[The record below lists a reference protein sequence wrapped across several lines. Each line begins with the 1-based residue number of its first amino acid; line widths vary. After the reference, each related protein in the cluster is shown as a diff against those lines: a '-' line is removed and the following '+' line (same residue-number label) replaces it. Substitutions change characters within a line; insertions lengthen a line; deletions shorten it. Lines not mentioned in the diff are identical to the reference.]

1 MRENKMENLASYV
14 AGKWYFGGEKARTVS
29 SAISGE
35 PMWQV
40 SSEGMNTREALE
52 YGREKGTKALSA
64 MTFLERA
71 NMMKELAKYLL
82 TRKEE
87 FYQLSAH
94 TGATRVDSWID
105 IEGGVAT
112 LFNYSG
118 VANRELP
125 NDVIWPEDELIPLS
139 KEGGFAA
146 RHFLTSKK
154 GVALHINAY
163 NFPCWGMLE
172 KLAPTWLAGV
182 AAIVKPATDTAY
194 LTQAMVKAMEESG
207 LLPEGAIQVV
217 CGSVGDMFDHLDC
230 QDVVTFTGSASTG
243 QMLKSHPNIVAKS
256 VPFTMEADSLNCAI
270 LGSDVTADMPEFKLF
285 IREVVREMTVKAGQ
299 KCTAI
304 RRVIVPENMLD
315 EVGKALVTKLEQV
328 TVGDPSIEGVK
339 MGALVGR
346 SQVTD
351 VEEKVTTL
359 SNHCEILTGGN
370 NAQLDIKGSAE
381 GAYYPPTLLCCRN
394 PLEVEE
400 VHSVEAFG
408 PVSTLMPYSDLSQ
421 AGEIAKMGQGSLV
434 ASIVTASPEVA
445 STLALDMGAYHGRLH
460 VLNEQSSKES
470 TGHGSPL
477 PMLVHGGP
485 GRAGGGEEMGGLRGV
500 KHYMQRTAIQGS
512 PTMLASIGK
521 EWVRGAETISDVVH
535 PFKKYFEEL
544 AVGETLTTAR
554 RTITEADIVNFA
566 CLSGDHFYA
575 HMDEIA
581 AKESMFGERV
591 AHGYFVISA
600 AAGLFVEAAPGP
612 VLANYGMEGLRFIEP
627 VKVGDTIQ
635 VHLTCKNKIKKRQKT
650 AEDQAQGVVAWDVE
664 VTNQEGSPVALYT
677 ILTLVARK
685 HGDL

>member
-1 MRENKMENLASYV
+1 MEKLTSYV
-14 AGKWYFGGEKARTVS
+14 AGNWYFGNGNVRTVA
-29 SAISGE
+29 SALNGE

-40 SSEGMNTREALE
+40 SAEGMDTQAALE
-52 YGREKGTKALSA
+52 FGREKGTKALSS
-64 MTFLERA
+64 MTFLQRA
-71 NMMKELAKYLL
+71 NMIKELAKYLL
-82 TRKEE
+82 SRKEE
-87 FYQLSAH
+87 FYKLSQH

-118 VANRELP
+118 LANRELP
-125 NDVIWPEDELIPLS
+125 NDVIWAEDQLIPLS

-146 RHFLTSKK
+146 RHFLTSKT

-207 LLPEGAIQVV
+207 LLPEGAIQVI
-217 CGSVGDMFDHLDC
+217 CGSVGDMFNQLDF
-230 QDVVTFTGSASTG
+230 QDVVTFTGSAATG
-243 QMLKSHPNIVAKS
+243 QMLKSHPNIIAKS
-256 VPFTMEADSLNCAI
+256 IPFTMEADSLNCAI
-270 LGSDVTADMPEFKLF
+270 LGDDVTVDTAEFKLF
-285 IREVVREMTVKAGQ
+285 VREVTREITVKAGQ

-304 RRVIVPENMLD
+304 RRVIVPEHLID
-315 EVGKALVTKLEQV
+315 DVAKALVSKLEQV
-328 TVGDPSIEGVK
+328 VVGDPSIEGVK
-339 MGALVGR
+339 MGALAGQ

-351 VEEKVTTL
+351 VKEIVTTL
-359 SNHCEILTGGN
+359 SNYCEVLTGGN
-370 NAQLDIKGSAE
+370 QASLSIKGSQS
-381 GAYYPPTLLCCRN
+381 GAYYPPTLLRCNN
-394 PLEVEE
+394 PLEVDA
-400 VHSVEAFG
+400 VHAEEAFG
-408 PVSTLMPYSDLSQ
+408 PVCTLMPYSNIKQ
-421 AGEIAKMGQGSLV
+421 AGQIAKKGRGSLV
-434 ASIVTASPEVA
+434 ASIVTASPKVA
-445 STLALDMGAYHGRLH
+445 SDLALDIAACHGRLH
-460 VLNEQSSKES
+460 VLNQESSKES

-512 PTMLASIGK
+512 PSMLASIGG
-521 EWVRGAETISDVVH
+521 EWVRGAVTTRDVAH
-535 PFKKYFEEL
+535 PFKKYFEDL

-591 AHGYFVISA
+591 AHGYFIISA

-612 VLANYGMEGLRFIEP
+612 VLANYGMDDLRFIEP
-627 VKVGDTIQ
+627 VKIGDTIQ
-635 VHLTCKNKIKKRQKT
+635 VHLTCKKKTKKRQKN
-650 AEDQAQGVVAWDVE
+650 EEEQAVGVVAWDVE
-664 VTNQEGSPVALYT
+664 VTNQEGTPVALYT
-677 ILTLVARK
+677 ILTLVARQQS
-685 HGDL
+685 DF